1 MKVLTSK
8 ALLLVLK
15 VLPRSLALLLRELLT
30 RLVLEQRV
38 VLVVAHDPLLVS
50 NDELRQQTILGQ
62 FGMVRL
68 ISRQN

>member
-1 MKVLTSK
+1 MLTSK
-8 ALLLVLK
+8 AFLLVLK

-38 VLVVAHDPLLVS
+38 VLVVTHDPLLVS
-50 NDELRQQTILGQ
+50 NDELRQKTILGQ